1 MPRLNAINRP
11 KGLKL
16 RLAYWMTRR
25 QFGRVITPM
34 RVACARVPESF
45 GLAYRMGMFV
55 EKGIKLEPQLKFLVQ
70 TLVSSINDC
79 AFCVD
84 FAEHRASRMKI
95 NWEKPRSIRAYATH
109 PAFSARERAALAYA
123 EEVTEHKRV
132 SDNTFASV
140 REHFNE
146 REIVELTM
154 LVAIDNYYNLI
165 NIPLEIESD
174 GFCSL
179 PIGQDSNETVAAEA

>member
-1 MPRLNAINRP
+1 MPRLQAIDRP
-11 KGLKL
+11 QNLKM
-16 RLAYWMTRR
+16 RLAYWMTQRR
-25 QFGRVITPM
+25 FGKVISPM
-34 RVACARVPESF
+34 KIAYARVP
-45 GLAYRMGMFV
+45 GALALGYRMGKFV
-55 EKGIKLEPQLKFLVQ
+55 ESDMKLEPQLKFLVQ

-84 FAEHRASRMKI
+84 FAQHRASRMTAQLAKA
-95 NWEKPRSIRAYATH
+95 RSIRSYATH
-109 PAFSARERAALAYA
+109 ADFTARERAALSYA
-123 EEVTEHKRV
+123 EEATVNKRV
-132 SDNTFASV
+132 SDDTFATV

-154 LVAIDNYYNLI
+154 LIAIDNYYNLI

-179 PIGQDSNETVAAEA
+179 PIGLNTKESAETRV

>member
-1 MPRLNAINRP
+1 MPRLQPIENP
-11 KGLKL
+11 QGLKTKF
-16 RLAYWMTRR
+16 AYWMTKR
-25 QFGRVITPM
+25 QFGKVITPLK
-34 RVACARVPESF
+34 VAYARVPESF
-45 GLAYRMGMFV
+45 ALGYRMSMLV
-55 EKGIKLEPQLKFLVQ
+55 EKGMKLEPELKFLVQ

-84 FAEHRASRMKI
+84 LAEHRASRMRI
-95 NWEKPRSIRAYATH
+95 DWDKPKSIRAYATH
-109 PAFSARERAALAYA
+109 RAFTARERAALAYA
-123 EEVTEHKRV
+123 EEATLHKRV
-132 SDNTFASV
+132 SDDTFATV

-154 LVAIDNYYNLI
+154 LVAIDNYYNLM

-179 PIGQDSNETVAAEA
+179 PLGENLKEVTRART

>member
-1 MPRLNAINRP
+1 MPRLEAIETPRS
-11 KGLKL
+11 LKA
-16 RLAYWMTRR
+16 RWAYWMTKRH
-25 QFGRVITPM
+25 FGKVITPLK
-34 RVACARVPESF
+34 VAYARVPESF
-45 GLAYRMGMFV
+45 GLGYRMSTFV
-55 EKGIKLEPQLKFLVQ
+55 EKGMHLEPQLKFLVQ
-70 TLVSSINDC
+70 TLVSTINDC

-84 FAEHRASRMKI
+84 FAEHRAARLKMDC
-95 NWEKPRSIRAYATH
+95 EKARSIQSYATH

-123 EEVTEHKRV
+123 AEVTRSKRV
-132 SDNTFASV
+132 SDDTFAGV

-154 LVAIDNYYNLI
+154 LIAIDNYYNLI

-179 PIGQDSNETVAAEA
+179 PVGEGVTAGQAVET

>member
-1 MPRLNAINRP
+1 MPRLQPVDKPR
-11 KGLKL
+11 GLKAK
-16 RLAYWMTRR
+16 LAYWMTKR
-25 QFGRVITPM
+25 QFGKVITPLK
-34 RVACARVPESF
+34 VVYARVPESF
-45 GLAYRMGMFV
+45 ALGYRMSMLVENGMKIQP
-55 EKGIKLEPQLKFLVQ
+55 ELKFLVQ

-84 FAEHRASRMKI
+84 FAKHRASRMKI
-95 NWEKPRSIRAYATH
+95 DWDKPKSIRAYATYG
-109 PAFSARERAALAYA
+109 AFTARERAALAYA
-123 EEVTEHKRV
+123 EEATLHKRV
-132 SDNTFASV
+132 SDDSFATV

-179 PIGQDSNETVAAEA
+179 PIGERTNKTAKAGA